1 MLINGKWMNE
11 PEIKSLITQ
20 LIADKSRL
28 ESQLSKKR
36 GKWEE
41 VEEYGGWG
49 DTYYRCS
56 ICGEEWFLNDGK
68 PKDNNMNF
76 CPKCGADLQEKAGE

>member
-36 GKWEE
+36 GKWEINSD
-41 VEEYGGWG
+41 G
-49 DTYYRCS
+49 YYPYCS
-56 ICGEEWFLNDGK
+56 ECKGEPDNGK
-68 PKDNNMNF
+68 MTKY
-76 CPKCGADLQEKAGE
+76 CPNCGADMRGKAGE